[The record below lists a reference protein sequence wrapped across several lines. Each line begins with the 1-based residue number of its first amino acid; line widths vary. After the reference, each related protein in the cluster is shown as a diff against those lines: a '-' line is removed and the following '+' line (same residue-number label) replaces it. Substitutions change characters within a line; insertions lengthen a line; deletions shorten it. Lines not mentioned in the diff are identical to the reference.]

1 MPPAGSRAAAAR
13 KGPRCRRCNK
23 PIRVPPGWSPG
34 AATRRHYW
42 RKHREVMMGCSE
54 KTTAR

>member
-1 MPPAGSRAAAAR
+1 MPSTGPKAPAR
-13 KGPRCRRCNK
+13 KSPRCRRCNK

-42 RKHREVMMGCSE
+42 RKHRDVMMGCGE
-54 KTTAR
+54 RKTTR